1 MITTSRWSA
10 SRLCTTCFRVHLPD
24 LWKLKINLLEV
35 LKMTTTVMDRRI
47 AELAASVAAILG
59 PG

>member
-1 MITTSRWSA
+1 
-10 SRLCTTCFRVHLPD
+10 VHLPD

-59 PG
+59 QG